1 MFSTAMKKG
10 SVELLMLS
18 LLEDEP
24 LHGYQLGRLIESRSG
39 GRLVFRISSLYP
51 VLCRME
57 DRRWITGR
65 WVEAPGKRRRRYYE
79 LTKKGRKAL
88 VHERETWL
96 EFTRAVSRVTEPTS
110 A

>member
-24 LHGYQLGRLIESRSG
+24 LHGYQLGRLIESKSE
-39 GRLVFRISSLYP
+39 GRLTFRISSLYP

-57 DRRWITGR
+57 ARRWITGR
-65 WVEAPGKRRRRYYE
+65 WVQAPGERRRRYYR
-79 LTKKGRKAL
+79 LTKKG
-88 VHERETWL
+88 
-96 EFTRAVSRVTEPTS
+96 
-110 A
+110 